1 MVTDKGDYLEYYDK
15 SDPDDR
21 KEEAHQFDSYS
32 WLTYEFPMWLVWHT
46 KNEGKKT
53 IGTAVKD
60 QQAGVKKGVSDI
72 LILTGFIGCKYSFI
86 AIELKRANKKGTKVS
101 DEQKEFLRRVRE
113 CGGFAAVCY
122 GVDQVKLAIADAIK

>member
-21 KEEAHQFDSYS
+21 KEEAHQVDSYS
-32 WLTYEFPMWLVWHT
+32 WLTYEFLCGLLAHQ
-46 KNEGKKT
+46 NEGKKT

-72 LILTGFIGCKYSFI
+72 LILTGFIGCKYAFI

-101 DEQKEFLRRVRE
+101 QEQKEFLRRVRE
-113 CGGFAAVCY
+113 CRGFAAVCY
-122 GVDQVKLAIADAIK
+122 GVEQVKLAIADAIK